1 MYYFLKNKDFNLEEY
16 DFEIDCIPRFT
27 KKEQDVLRKDQGLFF
42 KTLSSEFSR
51 RFNALIE
58 FWTKVDKMSFHISQ
72 IPETHCS

>member
-1 MYYFLKNKDFNLEEY
+1 MLRNLGEKDFVL
-16 DFEIDCIPRFT
+16 F

-58 FWTKVDKMSFHISQ
+58 F
-72 IPETHCS
+72 